1 MQCCASIQ
9 NADLELRFRPC
20 SSEHACSPE
29 PLFNFWRVIHPRSE
43 TGSKDDT
50 SKVPADRNSDPAR
63 VSAETSPAEGDRKF
77 PTRSA
82 LTRLERAIEAQRAQL
97 LQAHGVLTCLYE
109 VLLYAEGDDAINYA
123 QAAHAAVRV
132 INNSVEDLDSLHIR
146 PLIDEIVFKS
156 GVRVEDSSRNYWG

>member
-1 MQCCASIQ
+1 M
-9 NADLELRFRPC
+9 AD
-20 SSEHACSPE
+20 
-29 PLFNFWRVIHPRSE
+29 
-43 TGSKDDT
+43 KDDT

-109 VLLYAEGDDAINYA
+109 VLLYAEGDDAVEYA
-123 QAAHAAVRV
+123 QAAHVAA
-132 INNSVEDLDSLHIR
+132 ILIDKSMEDLDSVRIR
-146 PLIDEIVFKS
+146 PMIEELVFKS
-156 GVRVEDSSRNYWG
+156 GYRVEEPAVAYWG